1 MILTDGTHLVSD
13 ASLEE
18 LHRFAKR
25 LELKESWFQYI
36 LPSHKVPHYDLTSL
50 SKKLLAIKLGAVFVP
65 QKELVKRA
73 VR

>member
-25 LELKESWFQYI
+25 LELKESWFQCF
-36 LPSHKVPHYDLTSL
+36 PSHRVPHYDLTSL